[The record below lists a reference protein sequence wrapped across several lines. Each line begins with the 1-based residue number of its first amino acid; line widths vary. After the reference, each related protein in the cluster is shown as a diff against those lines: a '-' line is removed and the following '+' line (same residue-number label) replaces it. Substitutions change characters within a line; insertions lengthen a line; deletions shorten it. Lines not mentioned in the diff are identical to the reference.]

1 MIPKIIHYCW
11 FGNAEKPA
19 KVKEYIEDWKKK
31 LPDFQF
37 MEWNEQRFDINI
49 NSYVN
54 EAYKNKKYAFVSDV
68 ARMYAL
74 YNYGGIYLDTDIEI
88 KKNIKE
94 IVTDGNCIL
103 GFEMGGANIMT
114 AFMAFNKGNEITQK
128 MLDYYNSHK
137 FVNSDGSFDITPNTA
152 ILTKILKD
160 KGAIMNNKFQ
170 CINNEIKIYP
180 EEYFSAFE
188 MRFYREIST
197 ENTYTVHHF
206 DSSWKPKYVRFR
218 FIVKKMIIKVVGA
231 DRYKKIYTAIKS

>member
-1 MIPKIIHYCW
+1 MKNINSIPKIIHYCW
-11 FGNAEKPA
+11 FGRNPLPA
-19 KVKEYIEDWKKK
+19 MAIRCIKSWRTF
-31 LPDFQF
+31 LPDYEIW
-37 MEWNEQRFDINI
+37 EWNEDGIAPSSKSYADRYMTFNTNI
-49 NSYVN
+49 IQYTQ
-54 EAYKNKKYAFVSDV
+54 EAYSAHKYAFVSDV

-137 FVNSDGSFDITPNTA
+137 FVNSDGSFDITPNAA

-170 CINNEIKIYP
+170 CIKQKNANYKKARTIKI
-180 EEYFSAFE
+180 STTITNKGNK
-188 MRFYREIST
+188 EIRI
-197 ENTYTVHHF
+197 F
-206 DSSWKPKYVRFR
+206 FIKPNL
-218 FIVKKMIIKVVGA
+218 FIKIKTQLPSNA
-231 DRYKKIYTAIKS
+231 MM

>member
-11 FGNAEKPA
+11 FGKADKPE
-19 KVKEYIEDWKKK
+19 KVKEYIESWKNK

-37 MEWNEQRFDINI
+37 MEWNEKRFDINSS
-49 NSYVN
+49 SYVR
-54 EAYKNKKYAFVSDV
+54 EAYENKKYAFVSDV

-88 KKNIKE
+88 KKDLKKIIE
-94 IVTDGNCIL
+94 YGNSIF

-114 AFMAFNKGNEITQK
+114 AFMAFDKGNDIARK

-137 FVNSDGSFDITPNTA
+137 FVQSDGSFDITPNTV
-152 ILTKILKD
+152 ILTNILKE
-160 KGAIMNNKFQ
+160 KGAVMNNEFQ
-170 CINNEIKIYP
+170 CINDGIKIYP

-206 DSSWKPKYVRFR
+206 ESSWKPKYVRFR
-218 FIVKKMIIKVVGA
+218 FIIKKIIIKIIGT